1 MIPQNITKEHLLQAI
16 EQIDREG
23 IPSIKRSSY
32 YDVLFNDNRYP
43 PKYVISLANVFANSE
58 QLDHNSFEGGLN
70 TPAFKLL
77 EREGF
82 SIVEKIGQT
91 QSKEGE
97 LSFGVEFNDL
107 VSKYCD
113 ACTKTSWLKE
123 DELYKFKFAEW
134 VSDRIDIENQT
145 DEEVLEI
152 FQESQKQAY
161 IPGSRAKG
169 INFVLTSG
177 RFGKAFISLKDIKWI
192 REMFTKED
200 VHSQPVEGHDIT
212 YPKLSVWLSCVAP
225 TRYKPLAYSY
235 VQEGLSRIFDIGD
248 DYPKIG
254 YKAFQFSQELLKTL
268 ENGLRNHPMVVDR
281 VTTVLLDSL
290 GKNELSDFHWGWL
303 TEDFALYVLRNHSED
318 KKMDRKI
325 WIEKSLV
332 RKREDRKS
340 GKRALGKAL
349 WSPKKS
355 KGGTDIYSNM
365 RSIAQGDLVIHFIDN
380 THISGVSVVKSE
392 RVMEVDGIVG
402 TDWSDECFMHELED
416 YIELENELH
425 RDEVLSEENRSTLEK
440 VSSDSEVFY
449 DSNLNLRQGGYLTPC
464 IEPLATLLND
474 IYKNKTGES
483 LPHFDGMTIETTGER
498 YWVYAPGS
506 NAKYWDEFYE
516 KGIMGLGWD
525 LIGDFRAYHS
535 KDEIAEKLR
544 EELDTESSKRND
556 ALACWEFANVLKEG
570 DVVIVKRGTSAI
582 LGYGIVQS
590 DYKYDESRE
599 KYKSIREIDW
609 EKRGEWD
616 ADNFHL
622 HRKTLTD
629 ITKFHDEVEN
639 YRKMLGIGELPME
652 TDIFMSEDEFQNIV
666 NILRMKKNIIL
677 KGPPGVGKTFISENI
692 AYELIGSRDK
702 SAIETIQFH
711 QSYSY
716 EDFMQGYRPSEDG
729 NFTLKNGV
737 FFNFCERARE
747 HPEKKFCFIIDEI
760 NRGNLSKI
768 FGELMLLIE
777 KDKRGKTVVLTYSES
792 SDNKFSI
799 PENVYLIG
807 TMNTADRSLAM
818 VDYALRR
825 RFGFISMTPQFD
837 SPKFKA
843 HLVGNNVPNALVNK
857 IIKKLTALN
866 NEISEETKTLGP
878 DYQIGHS
885 YFCAGDSE
893 VNYNEQWYK
902 NVVEYELKPL
912 LEEYWFDDMEKA
924 EETVLNLLS

>member
-1 MIPQNITKEHLLQAI
+1 
-16 EQIDREG
+16 
-23 IPSIKRSSY
+23 
-32 YDVLFNDNRYP
+32 
-43 PKYVISLANVFANSE
+43 
-58 QLDHNSFEGGLN
+58 
-70 TPAFKLL
+70 
-77 EREGF
+77 
-82 SIVEKIGQT
+82 
-91 QSKEGE
+91 
-97 LSFGVEFNDL
+97 
-107 VSKYCD
+107 
-113 ACTKTSWLKE
+113 
-123 DELYKFKFAEW
+123 
-134 VSDRIDIENQT
+134 QT

-599 KYKSIREIDW
+599 KYKSIRQIDW
-609 EKRGEWD
+609 KKRGEWD

-639 YRKMLGIGELPME
+639 YKKMLGIGVDKNYWWVTANPSIWDYHEIDVDETVIYTSHTEGGKKRKVYKNFEDAQVGDLAIGYTASPKRVVSALVEIIQGLGDTKDGEGIVFKKLFDLDTKVSWQTLSTMPELSQSQPVKTASQGSLFKLEEKEYKTIMKLAHDSP
-652 TDIFMSEDEFQNIV
+652 DIFMSEDEFQNIV
-666 NILRMKKNIIL
+666 NI
-677 KGPPGVGKTFISENI
+677 
-692 AYELIGSRDK
+692 
-702 SAIETIQFH
+702 
-711 QSYSY
+711 
-716 EDFMQGYRPSEDG
+716 
-729 NFTLKNGV
+729 
-737 FFNFCERARE
+737 
-747 HPEKKFCFIIDEI
+747 
-760 NRGNLSKI
+760 
-768 FGELMLLIE
+768 
-777 KDKRGKTVVLTYSES
+777 
-792 SDNKFSI
+792 
-799 PENVYLIG
+799 
-807 TMNTADRSLAM
+807 
-818 VDYALRR
+818 
-825 RFGFISMTPQFD
+825 
-837 SPKFKA
+837 
-843 HLVGNNVPNALVNK
+843 
-857 IIKKLTALN
+857 
-866 NEISEETKTLGP
+866 
-878 DYQIGHS
+878 
-885 YFCAGDSE
+885 
-893 VNYNEQWYK
+893 
-902 NVVEYELKPL
+902 
-912 LEEYWFDDMEKA
+912 
-924 EETVLNLLS
+924 